1 MYLRN
6 RRVGETWPNSHVH
19 THVIYVNVYQMF
31 GSCFKHLF
39 IYICKYILFFDTHLY
54 IYIYLFVC
62 VCLYLLYRD
71 VLKYIHIPADICIY
85 IFTYVCICIPWFIIL
100 DISTILQMFGD
111 RSIRHL
117 PSWQNNDLRL
127 NCAVLRRS
135 QLSKKGFLGRG

>member
-54 IYIYLFVC
+54 IDIYIYLFVC
-62 VCLYLLYRD
+62 VF
-71 VLKYIHIPADICIY
+71 VSSVP
-85 IFTYVCICIPWFIIL
+85 
-100 DISTILQMFGD
+100 
-111 RSIRHL
+111 
-117 PSWQNNDLRL
+117 
-127 NCAVLRRS
+127 RRS
-135 QLSKKGFLGRG
+135 KIYTYTCGYMYIYFYICMYLHTLIHYSRYFHYSPDVWWPFNSTSSKLTKQWPEVELCCAPPISAAEKGFPW